1 MGLPLSPPAAD
12 FVMEKILDEALRRLE
27 FEVPFVKK
35 YVDDTIMCIP
45 TVLEEFVLT
54 TLNGINNKLQF
65 TLEVENEQ
73 KIPFLDMEVMHKDD
87 GCIKTHWYRK
97 PIAIGRLLNYES
109 CHPMSQKIAS
119 AYGFMHRVF
128 SLTTDCD
135 ENELHEMIKDTLRK
149 NNFPR
154 TLSNGLIQTYKI
166 RRTGNR
172 SRNNNE
178 EKKYRSLLFVDGLSQ
193 QIKNVVKKGDPKI
206 EVAFKP
212 MRTVQTVYSKLKT
225 REEKWRKSCIIY
237 RIPCKQCRLAYI
249 GKTRQYFRKR
259 LQQHRTDA
267 NAVLKKGKNSE
278 KTALTQHMA
287 KTGHTFDFQNAT
299 ILSRN
304 SSARRLNYLEMFCIR
319 ANHCCNLRTDVSKLS
334 VAYSG
339 LINQVKELNKN
350 LPCIHNEN
358 QVDGS
363 NLG

>member
-12 FVMEKILDEALRRLE
+12 FVMEKILDEALKRLE
-27 FEVPFVKK
+27 FEVPFIKK

-45 TVLEEFVLT
+45 TVLEEFVLA
-54 TLNGINNKLQF
+54 TLNGINEKLQF
-65 TLEVENEQ
+65 TLELEKEQ
-73 KIPFLDMEVMHKDD
+73 KIPFLDMEVIHKDA

-109 CHPMSQKIAS
+109 CHPMTQKIAS

-128 SLTTDCD
+128 SLTNDCN
-135 ENELHEMIKDTLRK
+135 ENELHEMIRDTFLR
-149 NNFPR
+149 NNFPK
-154 TLSNGLIQTYKI
+154 TLANGLIQKYKK
-166 RRTGNR
+166 RRSVNL
-172 SRNNNE
+172 SRNE
-178 EKKYRSLLFVDGLSQ
+178 EKTYRSLMFVDGLSQ
-193 QIKNVVKKGDPKI
+193 QIKNVVKRGDPKI

-212 MRTVQTVYSKLKT
+212 LRTVQRVYSKLKT
-225 REEKWRKSCIIY
+225 REDKWRKSGIIY

-249 GKTRQYFRKR
+249 GKTRQYFKRR
-259 LQQHRTDA
+259 LQQHKTDT
-267 NAVLKKGKNSE
+267 NAVRKKGINSE

-319 ANHCCNLRTDVSKLS
+319 ANDCCNLRTDVSKLS

-339 LINQVKELNKN
+339 LISQVKELNKN
-350 LPCIHNEN
+350 LPCIHIEN

-363 NLG
+363 N